1 MKFFVVIRSPEEPEG
16 TFCSKDLKEPLIW
29 EDCKVKL
36 CLGLNDRVGPLFR
49 SGKTNLTKL

>member
-29 EDCKVKL
+29 EDCRVKL
-36 CLGLNDRVGPLFR
+36 CLGLNDRVGPLF
-49 SGKTNLTKL
+49 